1 MVKSSKAKTKELRRV
16 VVTGMGAITPIGN
29 DLSTFRSALWEGRC
43 GIAQIRGFNLSE
55 FSATL
60 AGQVKDYRTED
71 FFDRKQSKRL
81 DLSSQFAIVAAREA
95 LASSGLDLDKEDR
108 GRVGAIIGSGI
119 AGLQSIENEAR
130 KLVEQGPRRVGPL
143 FIPMAIANMPAGN
156 VSIDLGSK
164 GLCYA
169 TVTACASGTDA
180 VGQAYQAIQYG
191 RQEIIFAG
199 GTEASVTPLGIA
211 GFQSMKALSTSTDPM
226 RASIPFDKERDG
238 FVMGEGAGVLAL
250 EELEHARARGAKIYA
265 EVLGYGQ
272 SADAYH
278 ITAPDITGLG
288 GARSMS
294 TAIEDAGIKP
304 EDIDYINAHGT
315 STPYNDSIETTAIK
329 ISLGEEAARQVAIS
343 STKAMTGHLL
353 GAAGAV
359 EAIACVLAINDQQAP
374 ATINYKVADEA
385 CDLDYITE
393 GTRPMEIDYCLSN
406 SLGFGG
412 HNACVVIARYAE

>member
-1 MVKSSKAKTKELRRV
+1 MSKINKEKMKELRRV
-16 VVTGMGAITPIGN
+16 VVTGMGVISPIGN
-29 DLSTFRSALWEGRC
+29 DLEAFRSGLWAGQC
-43 GIAQIRGFNLSE
+43 GIGKIETFDLSDY
-55 FSATL
+55 SATM
-60 AGQVKDYRTED
+60 AGAVKDYKAED
-71 FFDRKQSKRL
+71 YFDRKQSKRL
-81 DLSSQFAIVAAREA
+81 DRSSQFAVVAAREA
-95 LASSGLDLDKEDR
+95 LTSSGLDLEKENA

-156 VSIDLGSK
+156 VSIDLGTK

-191 RQEIIFAG
+191 RQEVILAG
-199 GTEASVTPLGIA
+199 GAEASITPLGIA
-211 GFQSMKALSTSTDPM
+211 GFQSMKALSTSTDPL

-238 FVMGEGAGVLAL
+238 FVMGEGAGVLVL
-250 EELEHARARGAKIYA
+250 EELEHALARGAQIYA
-265 EVLGYGQ
+265 EVTGYGQ
-272 SADAYH
+272 SSDAYH
-278 ITAPDITGLG
+278 ITAPDITGDG
-288 GARSMS
+288 GARAMK
-294 TAIEDAGIKP
+294 TAIADAGLKA

-329 ISLGEEAARQVAIS
+329 IALGDEAARKVAIS
-343 STKAMTGHLL
+343 SSKSMTGHLL

-359 EAIACVLAINDQQAP
+359 EAIACILAIQEQKVP
-374 ATINYKVADEA
+374 ATINYQVADEA
-385 CDLDYITE
+385 CDLDYVTE
-393 GTRPMEIDYCLSN
+393 GTRAMEVEHCMSN

-412 HNACVVIARYAE
+412 HNACVVISKFEA